1 MWCEPEFHRAG
12 HGKMFMENKE
22 NESLKISAKLI
33 DLEDAEEFLKK
44 SAIGKEK
51 IKIAAGDKKSEKV
64 SMEVPVAEKSE
75 NFQAREDNCEE
86 LNLQDY
92 QLELENRIRNL
103 LWTISGDYTQ
113 QMKPDVSLFLRS
125 KDIALYDGIKQG
137 ALAKF
142 FDKDFLGMY
151 LVKKIF
157 MGADE
162 AALTFVSQLCIE
174 EAIGERIC
182 EQRPGIWEMQRKACE
197 DILDQEY
204 ETMPSA
210 ADKLGYLRVNL
221 LRRRIDRG
229 GNTSLKKKNLQD
241 DSRSEEKSADSVENT
256 DVSNGI
262 ITGNADVSNGRIAG
276 NADASNKTITNI
288 TENKQKNRKYKGI
301 YHYIDLISSAAE
313 TTDTMSLIHI
323 IDTVYNEVADPDFSK
338 KATLEQV
345 LAVTMEDLTEFDW
358 HDYLSEEMY
367 EDALESY
374 MEQLTSNV
382 AGMEN
387 ADVTREME
395 EERQS
400 KQKITVLPPEALEKA
415 HTYVELNFGKTYLS
429 ELEEKRIN
437 QLMCR
442 DIHSDCSL
450 YFTEGILKSPV
461 KRNYQYEYAKRL
473 KNKNI
478 WLYHDKHRIVK
489 RNIALLTEMLKK
501 SLVIKSENQ
510 EILSDRGMIVPS
522 RLWRLGRSSD
532 AQVFRRE
539 LKGDSSDF
547 VVDVLIDASG
557 SQMSR
562 QGEVALQAYII
573 SEALSNA
580 ELPHR
585 VMSYCTFWDYTILHR
600 FREYDDPRSANE
612 NIFNYVTSSNNRDG
626 LAIRA
631 AGYGLLNRE
640 EEKKILIILSDGR
653 PYDVI
658 VNRPNA
664 KNPAPY
670 HGKYAIT
677 DTAAQIRKLRSQ
689 GVSVLGVFAGEE
701 KDLATEKK
709 IFGKDFAYIRNITG
723 FSKIVGRYLTKQL
736 EDDE

>member
-12 HGKMFMENKE
+12 PGKMFMENKE
-22 NESLKISAKLI
+22 NESLKISAKLV

-113 QMKPDVSLFLRS
+113 QMKLDVSLFLRS

-374 MEQLTSNV
+374 MEQLT
-382 AGMEN
+382 
-387 ADVTREME
+387 
-395 EERQS
+395 
-400 KQKITVLPPEALEKA
+400 
-415 HTYVELNFGKTYLS
+415 
-429 ELEEKRIN
+429 
-437 QLMCR
+437 
-442 DIHSDCSL
+442 
-450 YFTEGILKSPV
+450 
-461 KRNYQYEYAKRL
+461 
-473 KNKNI
+473 
-478 WLYHDKHRIVK
+478 
-489 RNIALLTEMLKK
+489 
-501 SLVIKSENQ
+501 
-510 EILSDRGMIVPS
+510 
-522 RLWRLGRSSD
+522 WR
-532 AQVFRRE
+532 
-539 LKGDSSDF
+539 
-547 VVDVLIDASG
+547 
-557 SQMSR
+557 
-562 QGEVALQAYII
+562 
-573 SEALSNA
+573 
-580 ELPHR
+580 
-585 VMSYCTFWDYTILHR
+585 
-600 FREYDDPRSANE
+600 
-612 NIFNYVTSSNNRDG
+612 
-626 LAIRA
+626 
-631 AGYGLLNRE
+631 
-640 EEKKILIILSDGR
+640 
-653 PYDVI
+653 
-658 VNRPNA
+658 
-664 KNPAPY
+664 
-670 HGKYAIT
+670 
-677 DTAAQIRKLRSQ
+677 
-689 GVSVLGVFAGEE
+689 
-701 KDLATEKK
+701 
-709 IFGKDFAYIRNITG
+709 
-723 FSKIVGRYLTKQL
+723 
-736 EDDE
+736 

>member
-1 MWCEPEFHRAG
+1 MWCEPEFRKAG
-12 HGKMFMENKE
+12 HGKMFMENK
-22 NESLKISAKLI
+22 
-33 DLEDAEEFLKK
+33 
-44 SAIGKEK
+44 
-51 IKIAAGDKKSEKV
+51 
-64 SMEVPVAEKSE
+64 
-75 NFQAREDNCEE
+75 E

-229 GNTSLKKKNLQD
+229 ENASLKKKNSQD
-241 DSRSEEKSADSVENT
+241 DSRGEKKSADSAGNVN
-256 DVSNGI
+256 VSNGI
-262 ITGNADVSNGRIAG
+262 ITGNADVSN
-276 NADASNKTITNI
+276 KTITNI
-288 TENKQKNRKYKGI
+288 TENKQKDRKYKGI
-301 YHYIDLISSAAE
+301 HHYIDLISSTAE
-313 TTDTMSLIHI
+313 TADTMSLIRI
-323 IDTVYNEVADPDFSK
+323 IDTVYNEVADPDFSQ

-387 ADVTREME
+387 VDVTRKME

>member
-1 MWCEPEFHRAG
+1 MWCVPEFLRDG
-12 HGKMFMENKE
+12 QGKMSME
-22 NESLKISAKLI
+22 
-33 DLEDAEEFLKK
+33 
-44 SAIGKEK
+44 
-51 IKIAAGDKKSEKV
+51 SEK
-64 SMEVPVAEKSE
+64 SRKLPEIPKEE
-75 NFQAREDNCEE
+75 NVE
-86 LNLQDY
+86 LQLQEY

-157 MGADE
+157 LGADE
-162 AALTFVSQLCIE
+162 ASLTFVSQMCIE

-182 EQRPGIWEMQRKACE
+182 QLRPGIWEMQKKACE

-204 ETMPSA
+204 DTLPPAS
-210 ADKLGYLRVNL
+210 DKLGYLRVNML
-221 LRRRIDRG
+221 QRRI
-229 GNTSLKKKNLQD
+229 
-241 DSRSEEKSADSVENT
+241 SRRDKRKQIRETYAEEEKK
-256 DVSNGI
+256 
-262 ITGNADVSNGRIAG
+262 RQ
-276 NADASNKTITNI
+276 
-288 TENKQKNRKYKGI
+288 QKKGI
-301 YHYIDLISSAAE
+301 YYYIDLVSGAACAE
-313 TTDTMSLIHI
+313 DTMSLIRI
-323 IDTVYNEVADPDFSK
+323 IDTVYNEVADPDFAG

-345 LAVTMEDLTEFDW
+345 LAVTLEDLTEFDW
-358 HDYLSEEMY
+358 KDYLSEEMY

-382 AGMEN
+382 AGMEDR
-387 ADVTREME
+387 AVTQEME
-395 EERQS
+395 EERQ
-400 KQKITVLPPEALEKA
+400 KKHKIKVLPPEALEKA
-415 HTYVELNFGKTYLS
+415 HTYVELNFGKTYLT
-429 ELEEKRIN
+429 ENEEKRMN

-450 YFTEGILKSPV
+450 YFTEGILKNPV

-489 RNIALLTEMLKK
+489 RNISILTEMLKK
-501 SLVIKSENQ
+501 SLIIKSESQ
-510 EILSDRGMIVPS
+510 EILSDRGIIVPS
-522 RLWRLGRSSD
+522 RLWRLGRSSE
-532 AQVFRRE
+532 ARVFKRE
-539 LKGDSSDF
+539 IKGDNSDF

-573 SEALSNA
+573 SEALSNVG
-580 ELPHR
+580 LPYR

-631 AGYGLLNRE
+631 AGYGLLMRE
-640 EEKKILIILSDGR
+640 EEKKILIVLSDGR

-677 DTAAQIRKLRSQ
+677 DTAAQIRRLRSQ
-689 GVSVLGVFAGEE
+689 GVSVLGIFAGEE
-701 KDLATEKK
+701 KDLQAEKK
-709 IFGKDFAYIRNITG
+709 IFGKDFAYIRDITG
-723 FSKIVGRYLTKQL
+723 FSRIAGRYLVKQL
-736 EDDE
+736 EEEE

>member
-22 NESLKISAKLI
+22 NESLKISAKLV

-573 SEALSNA
+573 SEALSNP

>member
-1 MWCEPEFHRAG
+1 MWCVPEFLRDG
-12 HGKMFMENKE
+12 QGKMSME
-22 NESLKISAKLI
+22 
-33 DLEDAEEFLKK
+33 
-44 SAIGKEK
+44 
-51 IKIAAGDKKSEKV
+51 SEK
-64 SMEVPVAEKSE
+64 SRKLPEIPKEE
-75 NFQAREDNCEE
+75 NVE
-86 LNLQDY
+86 LQLQEY

-103 LWTISGDYTQ
+103 LWTISGDYTP

-157 MGADE
+157 LGADE
-162 AALTFVSQLCIE
+162 ASLTFVSQMCIE

-182 EQRPGIWEMQRKACE
+182 QLRPGIWEMQKKACE

-204 ETMPSA
+204 ETLPPAS
-210 ADKLGYLRVNL
+210 DKLGYLRVNML
-221 LRRRIDRG
+221 QRRI
-229 GNTSLKKKNLQD
+229 
-241 DSRSEEKSADSVENT
+241 SRRDKRKQIRETYAEEEKK
-256 DVSNGI
+256 
-262 ITGNADVSNGRIAG
+262 RQ
-276 NADASNKTITNI
+276 
-288 TENKQKNRKYKGI
+288 QKKGI
-301 YHYIDLISSAAE
+301 YYYIDLVSGAACAE
-313 TTDTMSLIHI
+313 DTMSLIRI
-323 IDTVYNEVADPDFSK
+323 IDTVYNEVADPDFAG

-345 LAVTMEDLTEFDW
+345 LAVTLEDLTEFDW
-358 HDYLSEEMY
+358 KDYLSEEMY

-382 AGMEN
+382 AGMEDR
-387 ADVTREME
+387 AVTQEME
-395 EERQS
+395 EERQ
-400 KQKITVLPPEALEKA
+400 KKHKIKVLPPEALEKA
-415 HTYVELNFGKTYLS
+415 HTYVELNFGKTYLT
-429 ELEEKRIN
+429 ENEEKRMN

-450 YFTEGILKSPV
+450 YFTEGILKNPV

-489 RNIALLTEMLKK
+489 RNISILTEMLKK
-501 SLVIKSENQ
+501 SLIIKSESQ
-510 EILSDRGMIVPS
+510 EILSDRGIIVPS
-522 RLWRLGRSSD
+522 RLWRLGRSSE
-532 AQVFRRE
+532 ARVFKRE
-539 LKGDSSDF
+539 IKGDNSDF

-573 SEALSNA
+573 SEALSNVG
-580 ELPHR
+580 LPYR

-631 AGYGLLNRE
+631 AGYGLLMRE
-640 EEKKILIILSDGR
+640 EEKKILIVLSDGR

-677 DTAAQIRKLRSQ
+677 DTAAQIRRLRSQ
-689 GVSVLGVFAGEE
+689 GVSVLGIFAGEE
-701 KDLATEKK
+701 KDLQAEKK
-709 IFGKDFAYIRNITG
+709 IFGKDFAYIRDITG
-723 FSKIVGRYLTKQL
+723 FSRIAGRYLVKQL
-736 EDDE
+736 EEEE